1 MWNFEDNLSAKGIVL
16 RFTSKPER
24 GLWNRAK
31 INQWIIIINK
41 HVFWYSSDKRVDF
54 KDAPDRI
61 VFSWGDGI
69 FSLSLN
75 ISSAVFK

>member
-1 MWNFEDNLSAKGIVL
+1 MYSD
-16 RFTSKPER
+16 
-24 GLWNRAK
+24 
-31 INQWIIIINK
+31 IN
-41 HVFWYSSDKRVDF
+41 SSDKRVDF